1 MNTHSLLDVHANTT
15 SNIRVGTTITSPNI
29 KSMIQA
35 VATIL
40 HSQLLEDQSMR
51 KEIPTESDLYFFSE
65 EKYIKEKPEAFDEQ
79 RLALLRQTP
88 KVENIYEFIKAL
100 YDCAQFSPECCIICL
115 VYINRLI
122 AFTGLPLHPTNWRP
136 LILCALLVAQK
147 VWDDRYLSNADFAF
161 IYPFFVTEEIN
172 KLEQKFLELIQYN
185 VTVKSGLYA
194 KYYFELRAL
203 FKDNEAE
210 FPLTPL
216 DNQQAMELELRSGEL
231 QKQEKSKA
239 ERLSLTQQAGTQKK
253 ANFVLN

>member
-1 MNTHSLLDVHANTT
+1 LECTSRIGDRTKSHSTD
-15 SNIRVGTTITSPNI
+15 
-29 KSMIQA
+29 
-35 VATIL
+35 
-40 HSQLLEDQSMR
+40 
-51 KEIPTESDLYFFSE
+51 
-65 EKYIKEKPEAFDEQ
+65 AFYC
-79 RLALLRQTP
+79 R
-88 KVENIYEFIKAL
+88 
-100 YDCAQFSPECCIICL
+100 
-115 VYINRLI
+115 
-122 AFTGLPLHPTNWRP
+122 
-136 LILCALLVAQK
+136 
-147 VWDDRYLSNADFAF
+147 
-161 IYPFFVTEEIN
+161 
-172 KLEQKFLELIQYN
+172 YN